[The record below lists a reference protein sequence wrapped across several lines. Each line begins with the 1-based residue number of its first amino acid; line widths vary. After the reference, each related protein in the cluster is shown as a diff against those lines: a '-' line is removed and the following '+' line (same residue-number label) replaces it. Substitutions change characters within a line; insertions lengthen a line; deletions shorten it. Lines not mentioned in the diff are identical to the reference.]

1 MSRPYLLIQAI
12 FKHFVITILAM
23 CLDNMSFLIKA
34 YLVLSYQF
42 LWGICAIISVIGA
55 ACLIVDI
62 RFPSVPVLADI
73 RNKRQSDFLWVI
85 FIKMPVCQFFPH
97 ISRCLL
103 RNHVGTVWEHDGIVI
118 IVILPVLGITLQR
131 SPIAISS
138 TTSILIPGNGQ
149 TVIQSHKDIQVSR
162 GGL

>member
-23 CLDNMSFLIKA
+23 CLDNMVFLIKA

-62 RFPSVPVLADI
+62 RFPSVLVLTDI
-73 RNKRQSDFLWVI
+73 RNKGQCDFLWVI
-85 FIKMPVCQFFPH
+85 FIKMPVCQFL
-97 ISRCLL
+97 INICRCLL
-103 RNHVGTVWEHDGIVI
+103 CYDVGPIWKHDGII
-118 IVILPVLGITLQR
+118 IIIILPVLGIALQR
-131 SPIAISS
+131 SPVTIRS

-149 TVIQSHKDIQVSR
+149 TVIQSHKDIQIGR
-162 GGL
+162 CGL